1 MNAESAR
8 QLRLLDLQ
16 AIDTRLDQIGHARTH
31 LPQLAELADLLGK
44 ARLIDDQLVRSRTE
58 LDDVQPMISASLLVA
73 TAFRLRDQKALLSAL
88 RILVRATHLFEGRRA
103 CA

>member
-1 MNAESAR
+1 MTEAAR
-8 QLRLLDLQ
+8 SIAVLCHAQLDDEDL
-16 AIDTRLDQIGHARTH
+16 AV
-31 LPQLAELADLLGK
+31 ADLHRENIAL
-44 ARLIDDQLVRSRTE
+44 RTE